1 LYKLDSNSKEPLHIQ
16 LYKELKQDIQNN
28 LKVGDKLPS
37 IRKIA
42 TLYNISKTTVEN
54 AYSQLYAEGY
64 IESIP
69 KRGYFV
75 SDLIEI
81 PFKKPKDTKDKE
93 DEKEYIYDFSP
104 TAHHK
109 SYFPIKLWKRLSNQV
124 LKEDIDFSRYIDG
137 RGDIGLREAIA
148 KYLVSSRG
156 VEAKASNII
165 ITCSFIDSMSLIAKL
180 LKIEFREFAIEDPGY
195 YIAESIFRE
204 LGYKIAKIPLESSSI
219 NLEEFK
225 RSSAKLVYITPS
237 HQYPTGGVMP
247 ISKRQKLL
255 KYINKIRG
263 FIIEDDYD
271 SELNYTSRPIP
282 ALAGLDESCNVI
294 YSGTFAK
301 ALSPAIRV
309 AYLHLPDS
317 ILERYLNSYDSH
329 FARVSIST
337 QKVLEKFIKDG
348 YFERHLRKIRTL
360 NRKKHN
366 LMLKSL
372 KDELGTNFEILSSG
386 AGLTILIYPTK
397 PFNWDKF
404 FNLLE
409 QKRIKIYLASM
420 CNLGGFE
427 AIRLGFGSFDLDNI
441 PKAINEFSKVFK
453 DSLSINN

>member
-1 LYKLDSNSKEPLHIQ
+1 M
-16 LYKELKQDIQNN
+16 
-28 LKVGDKLPS
+28 
-37 IRKIA
+37 
-42 TLYNISKTTVEN
+42 
-54 AYSQLYAEGY
+54 
-64 IESIP
+64 
-69 KRGYFV
+69 
-75 SDLIEI
+75 
-81 PFKKPKDTKDKE
+81 
-93 DEKEYIYDFSP
+93 IY
-104 TAHHK
+104 
-109 SYFPIKLWKRLSNQV
+109 YGQV
-124 LKEDIDFSRYIDG
+124 L
-137 RGDIGLREAIA
+137 
-148 KYLVSSRG
+148 
-156 VEAKASNII
+156 
-165 ITCSFIDSMSLIAKL
+165 
-180 LKIEFREFAIEDPGY
+180 
-195 YIAESIFRE
+195 
-204 LGYKIAKIPLESSSI
+204 

-225 RSSAKLVYITPS
+225 KSGAKLVYITPS

-255 KYINKIRG
+255 KYINKIKG

-317 ILERYLNSYDSH
+317 ILERYLSSYDSH

-348 YFERHLRKIRTL
+348 YFDRHLRKIRTL

-372 KDELGTNFEILSSG
+372 KDELGNNFEILSSG

-404 FNLLE
+404 FKLLE
-409 QKRIKIYLASM
+409 QKQIKIYLASM

-441 PKAINEFSKVFK
+441 PKAISEFSATFRE
-453 DSLSINN
+453 SIY